1 MDHRVGVCAVEKS
14 KNMRIRWPRLS
25 EEIASRS
32 SFLKKKI
39 FFKKIHISG
48 CRPLTFFLCISEGV
62 FYCPCCSLT
71 TEYPAFLLH
80 PFCCRTKSGK
90 PHEQIQARINAVPCI
105 SRDSDGMAH
114 PYRRRGQAGA
124 IMVLLFWCG
133 PEQPGANHGEV
144 EFL

>member
-1 MDHRVGVCAVEKS
+1 MEKNFSYVLCPERCFWLVQAGIQCS
-14 KNMRIRWPRLS
+14 KTIKT
-25 EEIASRS
+25 IK
-32 SFLKKKI
+32 F
-39 FFKKIHISG
+39 HISG
-48 CRPLTFFLCISEGV
+48 CSPLTFFLCISEGV

-90 PHEQIQARINAVPCI
+90 PNEQIQAGINAVPCI

-114 PYRRRGQAGA
+114 PYRGRGQAGA

-133 PEQPGANHGEV
+133 SEQPGANHGEV